1 MITPIIFTDSDG
13 NIHNCYQ
20 FLITEFLAAELL
32 SEESSEEEIRIIS
45 DDFFSDRYSQHTP
58 MIGLDGNLVI
68 QKDTYHVYNQMA
80 RDLMDR
86 VNNLPAYTVS
96 LIAKQTYRQ
105 LLNTYTTEWHLGTWR
120 KLIAQENISSQNLT
134 EHAYW
139 IIEHIGSNK
148 YNSIK
153 TNFDMTKQNKLFI
166 FSKVHLLDK
175 VLDHPSFPPE
185 EMIKLCYNK
194 DSMVRLTVAEHP
206 RCPKEGKLAV
216 ALMDWK
222 EEKS

>member
-1 MITPIIFTDSDG
+1 MLFTDKKGKTHD
-13 NIHNCYQ
+13 CYQ
-20 FLITEFLAAELL
+20 FLITEFLAGELL
-32 SEESSEEEIRIIS
+32 NKYTTQEEIIKLS
-45 DDFFSDRYSQHTP
+45 NDFFSDEYQEHAK
-58 MIGLDGNLVI
+58 MIGLDSNLI
-68 QKDTYHVYNQMA
+68 IRKETYHIYSQMA

-86 VNNLPAYTVS
+86 VDNLPPYTVS
-96 LIAKQTYRQ
+96 LIAEQTYRQ

-120 KLIAQENISSQNLT
+120 KLINQKNISPEALIN
-134 EHAYW
+134 HANW
-139 IIEHIGSNK
+139 IIEHVGSSK
-148 YNSIK
+148 YNSIN

-185 EMIKLCYNK
+185 EMAKLCYNS
-194 DSMVRLTVAEHP
+194 DPMVRLTVAEHP

-216 ALMDWK
+216 ALIDGK